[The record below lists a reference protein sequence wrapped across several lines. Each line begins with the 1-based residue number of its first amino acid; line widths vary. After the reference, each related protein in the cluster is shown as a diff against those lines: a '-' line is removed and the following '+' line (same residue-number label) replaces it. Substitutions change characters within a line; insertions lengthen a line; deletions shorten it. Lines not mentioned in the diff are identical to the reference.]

1 MYPVLITKF
10 DNCLSYAV
18 KRITGKDIVSL
29 LSGHRGLYNEF
40 KERILDGYDRLLP
53 SNFEGIIA
61 VTSFAPTNYWAPLS
75 IDSRGAVQWER
86 EKDSETHFVVYEGNC
101 VTDLHLDTYKSV
113 LRSRDF
119 KEFMDI
125 VSGHKENDI
134 RFIHL
139 SHINDVL
146 IHTAREILG
155 PNERFTER

>member
-18 KRITGKDIVSL
+18 KRVTGKDIISL

-40 KERILDGYDRLLP
+40 KERILEGYDRLLP
-53 SNFEGIIA
+53 VDFQGIIA
-61 VTSFAPTNYWAPLS
+61 VTSYTSSHYWSPLYINS
-75 IDSRGAVQWER
+75 SGAIQWER
-86 EKDSETHFVVYEGNC
+86 EKDSETHFVVYEGTT
-101 VTDLHLDTYKSV
+101 VTDLHLDSYKSV
-113 LRSRDF
+113 LRSRDY
-119 KEFMDI
+119 KEFMDL

-146 IHTAREILG
+146 NHTAREILG